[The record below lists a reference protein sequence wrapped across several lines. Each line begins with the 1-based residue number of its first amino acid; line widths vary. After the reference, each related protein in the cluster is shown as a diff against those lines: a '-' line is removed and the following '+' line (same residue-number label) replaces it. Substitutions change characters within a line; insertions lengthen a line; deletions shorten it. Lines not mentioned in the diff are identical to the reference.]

1 MYAATNLLNKKHS
14 TNICQNCLI
23 RAIEKS
29 KEETNDDSDICTTI
43 NRTETLEHD
52 TIERLHRITSI
63 LEESNNLV
71 A

>member
-29 KEETNDDSDICTTI
+29 KDISDDCSDICTTI
-43 NRTETLEHD
+43 SRTQTLEQD
-52 TIERLHRITSI
+52 TIERLHKLNSI
-63 LEESNNLV
+63 IEESNNLV